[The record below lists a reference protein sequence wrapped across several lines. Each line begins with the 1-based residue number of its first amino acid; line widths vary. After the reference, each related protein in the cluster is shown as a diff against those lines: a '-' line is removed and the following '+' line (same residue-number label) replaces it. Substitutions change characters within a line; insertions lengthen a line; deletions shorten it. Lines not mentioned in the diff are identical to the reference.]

1 LRRLVVVAVVLV
13 ALAGVIFGGLWV
25 LTPSV
30 GDAEARANAF
40 AQSHQSSDL
49 NQPVPAK
56 YATALIATEDS
67 RFYTHHGIDSLGV
80 ARAGL
85 GIFGAQDTGGSTLDQ
100 QLAKNL
106 YSNGQRS
113 TTDII
118 EQVVLGAKL
127 DAAYTKAQILEM
139 YAQVAYFGH
148 GFYGLHD
155 AACGYFNTP
164 PPESQLV
171 TSLAAR
177 RPAPS
182 TEQLRPPGQ
191 PPDRRRA
198 SATRAGPPRRGR
210 RPHPHRGRPSNPA
223 VLASRHRKRRPRSR
237 VPPVNARHQ
246 SDATTV
252 PLAQQ
257 KSIRA
262 EQANRSVQHLMK
274 SHALEAEMIEVRDVT
289 KRYGDKVAVRDLT
302 FTIAPGIVTGFLG
315 PNGAGKS
322 TTMRIIAGLDAPHP
336 WVGHRQWPPLRGRR
350 RTDGRAR
357 HPVGS
362 QGGAH
367 QPLGVSPPAGRGADQ
382 RYPPQPG

>member
-1 LRRLVVVAVVLV
+1 MRRLVVAAVVLV

-30 GDAEARANAF
+30 GDAEARASAF
-40 AQSHQSSDL
+40 AQSHQSNDF

-67 RFYTHHGIDSLGV
+67 RFYSHHGIDSLGV

-127 DAAYTKAQILEM
+127 DAAYSKAQILEM

-164 PPESQLV
+164 PQNLSWSQASLLAGLPQAPSNYDPLANPQTAGERQQHVLDRLAAVGALTHTQADQLTPQSWHLV
-171 TSLAAR
+171 TGNVT
-177 RPAPS
+177 PAP
-182 TEQLRPPGQ
+182 GC
-191 PPDRRRA
+191 
-198 SATRAGPPRRGR
+198 GPHG
-210 RPHPHRGRPSNPA
+210 
-223 VLASRHRKRRPRSR
+223 
-237 VPPVNARHQ
+237 
-246 SDATTV
+246 
-252 PLAQQ
+252 
-257 KSIRA
+257 
-262 EQANRSVQHLMK
+262 
-274 SHALEAEMIEVRDVT
+274 
-289 KRYGDKVAVRDLT
+289 
-302 FTIAPGIVTGFLG
+302 
-315 PNGAGKS
+315 
-322 TTMRIIAGLDAPHP
+322 
-336 WVGHRQWPPLRGRR
+336 
-350 RTDGRAR
+350 
-357 HPVGS
+357 
-362 QGGAH
+362 
-367 QPLGVSPPAGRGADQ
+367 
-382 RYPPQPG
+382 